1 MRRSFNVTGIL
12 GESKFS
18 HQPRSQGP
26 LSRSRE
32 RSLGTRLFPHC
43 SEMLQSLECKLVL
56 VGVTRCR
63 LEILI
68 STSLIWTTGRFKEWR
83 QRWRP
88 NYPKFAYLTTR
99 NRSFARFARAFFIFC
114 TFRNSSRPINGE
126 FKKWRQHWQRQ
137 RHKSM
142 IWLVER
148 RKVIVLHVRHLF
160 GDVVG
165 QTTTWKFHFWGSGD
179 NITPQQ

>member
-1 MRRSFNVTGIL
+1 MQVGFSRR
-12 GESKFS
+12 
-18 HQPRSQGP
+18 H
-26 LSRSRE
+26 
-32 RSLGTRLFPHC
+32 
-43 SEMLQSLECKLVL
+43 EMSSWNTYLNFTNLDNRAL
-56 VGVTRCR
+56 
-63 LEILI
+63 
-68 STSLIWTTGRFKEWR
+68 KEWR

-148 RKVIVLHVRHLF
+148 RKVIVLHVWHLF
-160 GDVVG
+160 WWRSRSNDDMKVSLLR
-165 QTTTWKFHFWGSGD
+165 FWRQRQAAAVNLSFFTFARKCTSPISY
-179 NITPQQ
+179 NVSNLE